1 MNFVLQP
8 WQLFLLII
16 ASWSN
21 REQQLLSS
29 GHVQL
34 LCMANPSGLVWDL
47 LRTRLVSSQFCTR
60 IPEHSID
67 LDRNLCLMKQNDLAI
82 RRLNCSFQFLD
93 HKGFQ

>member
-21 REQQLLSS
+21 REQQQWLSS

-34 LCMANPSGLVWDL
+34 LCMADPSELVWDL
-47 LRTRLVSSQFCTR
+47 LRTR
-60 IPEHSID
+60 
-67 LDRNLCLMKQNDLAI
+67 
-82 RRLNCSFQFLD
+82 
-93 HKGFQ
+93 